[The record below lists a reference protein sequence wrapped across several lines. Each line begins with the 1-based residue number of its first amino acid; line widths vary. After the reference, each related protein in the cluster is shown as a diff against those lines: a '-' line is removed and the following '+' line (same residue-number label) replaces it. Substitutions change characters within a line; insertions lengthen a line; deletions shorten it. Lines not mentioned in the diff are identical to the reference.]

1 MTGKTRKDT
10 KAADSTPVNIS
21 LTKKKK
27 KMLEEWFKNKEG
39 PAPGTT
45 PGSSRP
51 GSVLRKK
58 KKNKKK
64 GSQSNETRQS

>member
-1 MTGKTRKDT
+1 
-10 KAADSTPVNIS
+10 
-21 LTKKKK
+21 
-27 KMLEEWFKNKEG
+27 MLEEWFKHKEG

-45 PGSSRP
+45 PSSSRP

-64 GSQSNETRQS
+64 GSQSSDTRQS